1 MTACL
6 QQLGWLTEAC
16 DEECFQ
22 YLLCGLAGPGGG
34 KWAILRVPDPWGRW
48 IGGVPNHTHLQS
60 SSDEEYLKS
69 LKLNLIR
76 LLYYPANTFLHKLHL
91 RT

>member
-1 MTACL
+1 MQKRLKISQLMTACL

-34 KWAILRVPDPWGRW
+34 KWVNSAC
-48 IGGVPNHTHLQS
+48 
-60 SSDEEYLKS
+60 
-69 LKLNLIR
+69 
-76 LLYYPANTFLHKLHL
+76 A
-91 RT
+91 

>member
-1 MTACL
+1 MQKRLKILQLMTACL

-34 KWAILRVPDPWGRW
+34 KWAILRVPDPWGR
-48 IGGVPNHTHLQS
+48 
-60 SSDEEYLKS
+60 
-69 LKLNLIR
+69 
-76 LLYYPANTFLHKLHL
+76 
-91 RT
+91 